1 MGRRPA
7 PSSPIP
13 TALGLAAP
21 ALPRANA
28 GHATIGATPPP
39 PLARPIT
46 PRHEPC
52 HRSYNSHEG
61 DLDAIF
67 KALGDDPGKAKKYP
81 PADATVFARK

>member
-13 TALGLAAP
+13 TALAAP
-21 ALPRANA
+21 ALRRANA
-28 GHATIGATPPP
+28 GHATIGATPLSPIGP
-39 PLARPIT
+39 PIT
-46 PRHEPC
+46 PRHAPC